1 LSGCRKRPFSF
12 PELCAGLWKSSQFP
26 HNPSIGSLHIQNIL
40 QVFAEKSPAEAVT
53 PPMDERNRT
62 MKNVLL
68 TFLVAV
74 ILLGL
79 FAAVGFSGYRFGY
92 AQGVEATSNGE
103 TLGPRLFERMGPG
116 RMPMHEFGMGRG
128 FPRGFGMDS
137 FSMMGFIVWF
147 GYWLFTRSGYSITRT
162 AKGTATPPTE
172 TAAKE

>member
-1 LSGCRKRPFSF
+1 
-12 PELCAGLWKSSQFP
+12 
-26 HNPSIGSLHIQNIL
+26 
-40 QVFAEKSPAEAVT
+40 
-53 PPMDERNRT
+53 

-68 TFLVAV
+68 SFLVAV

-92 AQGVEATSNGE
+92 SQGVEATSNGE

-137 FSMMGFIVWF
+137 FPIMGFGFFSPFRFLVQIAVLALIVWF

-162 AKGTATPPTE
+162 AQTIATPPPPTE

>member
-1 LSGCRKRPFSF
+1 
-12 PELCAGLWKSSQFP
+12 
-26 HNPSIGSLHIQNIL
+26 
-40 QVFAEKSPAEAVT
+40 
-53 PPMDERNRT
+53 

-137 FSMMGFIVWF
+137 FSMMGFGFFSPFRFLVQIAVLALIVWF